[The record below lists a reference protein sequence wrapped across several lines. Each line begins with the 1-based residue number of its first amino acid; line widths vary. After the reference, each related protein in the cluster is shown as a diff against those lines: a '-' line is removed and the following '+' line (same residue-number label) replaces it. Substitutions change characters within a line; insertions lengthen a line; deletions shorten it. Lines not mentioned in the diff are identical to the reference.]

1 MAANERYR
9 WHGTILAKLAL
20 LPQNTFNAYKIGNAN
35 PKNGQYT
42 NGDFVAGFP
51 GCDKDKRN
59 CADEMKDTFE
69 AIEKAS

>member
-20 LPQNTFNAYKIGNAN
+20 LPQNTFNAYKTGNAN

-42 NGDFVAGFP
+42 NGDFVAGFS

-59 CADEMKDTFE
+59 CADEMKDMFE